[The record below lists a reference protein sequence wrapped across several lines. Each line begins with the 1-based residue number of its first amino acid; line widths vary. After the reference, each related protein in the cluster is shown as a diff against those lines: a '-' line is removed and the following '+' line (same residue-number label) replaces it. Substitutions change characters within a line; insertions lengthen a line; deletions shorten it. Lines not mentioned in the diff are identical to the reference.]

1 MSVRRPSST
10 SVARF
15 LSMIV
20 VPLLVLVAVGLV
32 AVSPWALRALD
43 IGADTDWVRLSNI
56 GQTYGAVS
64 AVVAAVALVGVTV
77 SVAIQVREARANRKN
92 AQRVL
97 HNDLLRM
104 AMDDPLFMDCWGPYL
119 TESTDA
125 ERQYAYVNLVVSHW
139 YSSYQIGELPGDRLR
154 STALSVFTSAPGRH
168 YWRVARPFWRDNYP
182 GRRARR
188 FCTILDE
195 AYGQA
200 AGRPLSTR
208 PAVAGGAV
216 APAGKPEPA
225 RHWPGWVLL
234 AAVGAVLG
242 YRAVRQVRL
251 GRGRG
256 LLNDPTRG
264 R

>member
-10 SVARF
+10 FVARF

-64 AVVAAVALVGVTV
+64 AVVAAVALVGVTI
-77 SVAIQVREARANRKN
+77 SVAIQIRDARANRQN
-92 AQRVL
+92 AQRML

-125 ERQYAYVNLVVSHW
+125 ERQYAYINLVVSHW
-139 YSSYQIGELPGDRLR
+139 YSSYQIGELTGDRLR
-154 STALSVFTSAPGRH
+154 STAVSVFTSAPGRH
-168 YWRVARPFWRDNYP
+168 YWRVARQFWRENYP

-195 AYGQA
+195 AYEQSA
-200 AGRPLSTR
+200 TQPPSTR
-208 PAVAGGAV
+208 PAAVGAAGQPG
-216 APAGKPEPA
+216 PA

-234 AAVGAVLG
+234 AALGAVLG
-242 YRAVRQVRL
+242 YRAVRQARL
-251 GRGRG
+251 GRP
-256 LLNDPTRG
+256 DH
-264 R
+264 